1 VFELVAFQREHDGA
15 GILSSFASVVLG
27 N

>member
-1 VFELVAFQREHDGA
+1 LVAFQREHDGA
-15 GILSSFASVVLG
+15 GILSSFASVVLD